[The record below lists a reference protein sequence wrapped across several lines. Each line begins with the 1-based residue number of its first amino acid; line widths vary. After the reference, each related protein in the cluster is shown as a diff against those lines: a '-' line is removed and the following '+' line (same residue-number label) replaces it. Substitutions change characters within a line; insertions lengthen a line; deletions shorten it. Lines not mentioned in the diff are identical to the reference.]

1 MKSLSVAWAMT
12 LMLVSAAL
20 AAGWQPYVSDRFGAA
35 ADVPAEYKAG
45 EAPANGDGL
54 SF

>member
-12 LMLVSAAL
+12 LMLVSAA
-20 AAGWQPYVSDRFGAA
+20 
-35 ADVPAEYKAG
+35 DVPAEYKPG